1 MLPPIR
7 ASKTRLVGSSGTG
20 ADRGPS
26 REAHGVGVDQS
37 SGADWFTDHRGLG
50 TSVDFPYR
58 PTRCGP
64 HVAAVEQRAKEIEA
78 SDAEARRYL
87 AAAQAADRA
96 ADVHCRTPSMASDR
110 AQAAEQH
117 LDGRTVHDNWDALRS
132 GGRAPP
138 RRRPGTSP
146 RRRTGET
153 LPGPTEATAPLCWT
167 PLQPGRSNVDQDP
180 FVDSEQTVRG
190 SRFRVA

>member
-117 LDGRTVHDNWDALRS
+117 LDGRTVHDNRDALRS
-132 GGRAPP
+132 GRSSSAAKKAGYFTA
-138 RRRPGTSP
+138 
-146 RRRTGET
+146 ET
-153 LPGPTEATAPLCWT
+153 NWGDASGPDRGYGPTLLDST
-167 PLQPGRSNVDQDP
+167 PTRAVKRRSRPVCRQ
-180 FVDSEQTVRG
+180 
-190 SRFRVA
+190 